1 MNKQHMRRSAQALLL
16 TASVVH
22 GTLAADWQ
30 IRYLSLNLAIQR
42 EHFVVP
48 VLNLHDFAIASS

>member
-1 MNKQHMRRSAQALLL
+1 MRRSAQALLL